1 MPLGDVIVGLP
12 EKPNELCTAGY
23 EVRHPVGAVSAMRER
38 LGTGTGIVGINRSST
53 SWNSAASRPEKSS
66 RSW

>member
-1 MPLGDVIVGLP
+1 MQAP
-12 EKPNELCTAGY
+12 Y
-23 EVRHPVGAVSAMRER
+23 SAMRER

-66 RSW
+66 RSSVDVS